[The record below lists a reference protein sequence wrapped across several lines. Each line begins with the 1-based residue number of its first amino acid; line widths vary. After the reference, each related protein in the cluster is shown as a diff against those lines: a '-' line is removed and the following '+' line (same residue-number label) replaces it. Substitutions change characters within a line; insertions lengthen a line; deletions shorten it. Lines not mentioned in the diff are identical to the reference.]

1 MEKLYKLHVRHFI
14 LVSAILFFTIST
26 AWSQKGQAVHEGLV
40 RIKVSETLAATL
52 ERSAMVRT
60 AEGVV
65 LTGVPSLD
73 EFNRRFKVTQF
84 RRLFRGAGK
93 FEARHRRYA
102 LHRWYEI
109 RIESPIPVLQA
120 VSAYQSLMQVE
131 KAEPVHK
138 KVIVGSEHK
147 NFGPVVVAESLSSPT
162 ALNGPSN
169 DPMLAEQWHYNNTGQ
184 TGGTP
189 GADIRLFDAW
199 QSTTGKQEVVVAV
212 TDGGIQLDHPD
223 LKANLWVNPGEVAGN
238 NIDDDHNGFVDD
250 VHGYSFVD
258 DTGDIVADDH
268 GTHVAGTIAA
278 VTHNGIGV
286 AGVAGGSGNGDGV
299 RLMSCAVF
307 GYFSADGF
315 PEAYVYA
322 ADNGAVIS
330 QNSWGYVSP
339 GVYEQAVLDA
349 IDYFVAEAGQDET
362 GAQTGPMKGG
372 LVVFSAGNSNSQD
385 KYYPGY
391 YTSTF
396 AVAATTHKNGKA
408 WYSNYA
414 TWVDIAAPG
423 GETDNV
429 ETEGVLS
436 TLAGSL
442 YGFFQGTSMACP
454 HVSGAAALVVS
465 KYGKKGFS
473 PEAVRERLRST
484 ASSLDTGNPAYNGK
498 MGSGLLN
505 AGAALRDNDHTA
517 PAAITDLSITGS
529 DIGTE
534 TLSWTVPADPGGFV
548 ASYDIRYSRAPITS
562 SNFSAASAV
571 SDPPASAPAGSKQQF
586 TVTGLSGGT
595 LYYFA
600 VKAIDFEGNRSTI
613 SNVISKTTV
622 QAPVIEIT
630 PLSLTVDL
638 QTAQTSTRTFT
649 VRNTGP
655 GPLRFRLA
663 NADVENDFAACDPEQ
678 GSLAPGG
685 SQVITVTFNA
695 ANLLAGTY
703 RKDLRVES
711 NDPERS
717 LLIVSL
723 TLRVT
728 NNNAPI
734 ASLRPDSIHFNSVQI
749 GTSVAKRITLH
760 NAGSD
765 PLIISRAE
773 TGSAEFTTDLSGS
786 LSVPA
791 FHDAALTITFSPASP
806 GLKRETVT
814 LHTNDA
820 AHARL
825 TVAVAGEGLND
836 VPVAV
841 TPASIEETIERGT
854 ASQRTL
860 VLRNN
865 GSFDRNFRIEVMNK
879 GLQSS
884 ATLKE
889 KDSQRSSANAKTRS
903 SENYQARP
911 APDPTKVDAL
921 LLAQPGPA
929 GTNTQTGARQRNNV
943 NTSAVSMLERYATGF
958 ERFETGTVNDQE
970 GWFGNEGWEVD
981 TVAPDNGM
989 KHLRGA
995 AVVPGQTTLAISP
1008 TLTPDDIPEES
1019 PQFTT
1024 VSMRVNFDNVEG
1036 AAWEIVPQDHWS
1048 YVVTRI
1054 RINVDRTIDVMS
1066 TDENYDVL
1074 WNRIDADI
1082 PTGYFDLAVEHNA
1095 YGDGTTGF
1103 PTFDLYLNN
1112 KKVFTGYNI
1121 GPMINELAFICT
1133 AATAGPTLDVD
1144 DLDLH
1149 VGEHVPSHIAASP
1162 VSGIIPAGSSAEIA
1176 IRIDATAMRF
1186 GTYRSDIVT
1195 HIDETSQ
1202 VTVPATV
1209 TVTGEGSLAV
1219 STGQLTATGYR
1230 DEQIAMQLEVKNTG
1244 GVPFHYDLIFD
1255 LPGLSA
1261 TTAAGNIRV
1270 RSTEN
1275 IALEYDPSVSGPGFF
1290 YDTLKIVTN
1299 LEGNVTLDVPV
1310 FIRVWEELS
1319 IFSAPGQLNM
1329 QVRQGEITTQAF
1341 QVSNTGQN
1349 KVQFVFYMYD
1359 DDDAVI
1365 IETRQGI
1372 LTAGETQDIIVTLD
1386 GTQLREGF
1394 GRRHGYFLTND
1405 PAHGYSFL
1413 DITFNV
1419 LPSTTNGSGSIT
1431 REEWT
1436 NVTGRTVASIPV
1448 NTPPTSVI
1456 EMTSLEAPYGYGDNY
1471 GARLRGYIQ
1480 PPYSGEY
1487 TFWIAS
1493 DDNSELWLST
1503 DMNPANKVKIAYLNN
1518 YVDRGQYEKY
1528 PSQKSRLISM
1538 EAGQKY
1544 YIEVLHKEATG
1555 RDHLTVGW
1563 ELPGGQQEFPVPGI
1577 RLFPLNFTTP
1587 GNNKPEVTIISP
1599 VDGADFTAPAS
1610 VTIEAEVTDDGE
1622 VVKVEFY
1629 NGSVKLGTDVSAPYS
1644 FRWSNVAAGN
1654 YDLMVKAI
1662 DNFGAADS
1670 ATVNIVVDGQHCA
1683 GTGTIRREIWTGIAG
1698 TTVSVIP
1705 LKDPPSAVSQLSL
1718 FEAPSNVGDNYGS
1731 RIRGYLC
1738 VPSTGAYTF
1747 WIASDDQSELW
1758 LSTDDSPANKV
1769 KIAFVTGH
1777 TQRRQWDKYTT
1788 QRSAAITL
1796 QAGYRYYIEALHK
1809 EATGT
1814 DHLAVGWQLP
1824 GGTLERPIA
1833 GNRLIPFEEIVAPA
1847 CEGTGTLAWDF
1858 WPAIPGTSVSSIPVD
1873 SPPALITEITSFE
1886 TPQYFE
1892 NNYGARLRGYVC
1904 VPQTGTYTFWIASD
1918 DNSELWLSTDADR
1931 AKKVKIASVPASTR
1945 PRQWEKYS
1953 SQRSV
1958 AINLVAGSRYYIEAL
1973 HKEANGN
1980 DHVAVAWQLPD
1991 GTFEGPIP
1999 GNRLSP
2005 ELDGMAARSANGD
2018 LVAGASKG
2026 SEAIGEIGLYPN
2038 PAEKG
2043 SVTLSFSTGADQWSA
2058 SPWQVEITSLTGT
2071 IVHAE
2076 VTRCDAGCSAVTI
2089 ALNERFT
2096 PGVYLVNVIIDRK
2109 RFSKKLVVR

>member
-1 MEKLYKLHVRHFI
+1 MTKLYKLHVQRFI
-14 LVSAILFFTIST
+14 LVSAILFFAITT
-26 AWSQKGQAVHEGLV
+26 AWSQNGQAVHEGLV
-40 RIKVSETLAATL
+40 RIKVSETLATTL

-73 EFNRRFKVTQF
+73 DFNRRFKVTQF

-93 FEARHRRYA
+93 FEARHRRHA

-120 VSAYQSLMQVE
+120 VSAYQTLIQVE
-131 KAEPVHK
+131 EAEPVHK
-138 KVIVGSEHK
+138 KVIVGSEHE
-147 NFGPVVVAESLSSPT
+147 NFGPVVVTESLSSAA

-199 QSTTGKQEVVVAV
+199 QSTTGKKEVIVAV

-223 LKANLWVNPGEVAGN
+223 LKANLWVNPGEVAAN
-238 NIDDDHNGFVDD
+238 NIDDDNNGFIDD

-258 DTGDIVADDH
+258 DTGAINADDH

-286 AGVAGGSGNGDGV
+286 AGVAGGSGTGDGV

-307 GYFSADGF
+307 GYFKADGF
-315 PEAYVYA
+315 PESYVYA

-330 QNSWGYVSP
+330 QNSWGYISP

-372 LVVFSAGNSNSQD
+372 LVVFSAGNSDSQD

-391 YTSTF
+391 YASTF

-423 GETDNV
+423 GETDNI
-429 ETEGVLS
+429 ESEGVLS
-436 TLAGSL
+436 TLAGGL

-454 HVSGAAALVVS
+454 HVTGAAALVVS

-505 AGAALRDNDHTA
+505 AGAALRDTDHTA
-517 PAAITDLSITGS
+517 PAAITNLSITDS

-534 TLSWTVPADPGGFV
+534 TLSWTVPADQGGFV
-548 ASYDIRYSRAPITS
+548 ASYDIRYSKTPITA
-562 SNFSAASAV
+562 SNFSSASAV
-571 SDPPASAPAGSKQQF
+571 SDPPASAPAGSKQEF

-600 VKAIDFEGNRSTI
+600 VKAIDFEGNRSAI

-622 QAPVIEIT
+622 QAPVIQIT
-630 PLSLTVDL
+630 PSLLTVDL
-638 QTAQTSTRTFT
+638 QTAQKSTRTFT

-655 GPLRFRLA
+655 GPLKFRLA
-663 NADVENDFAACDPEQ
+663 NAVVENDFAACSPEQ
-678 GSLAPGG
+678 GNLAPGS
-685 SQVITVTFNA
+685 SQVITVTFDA

-703 RKDLRVES
+703 RKELRVES

-717 LLIVSL
+717 LLIIPL

-734 ASLRPDSIHFNSVQI
+734 ASVRPDSIHFNSVQI
-749 GTSVAKRITLH
+749 GTSASKKITLH

-765 PLIISRAE
+765 PLVISRAE
-773 TGSAEFTTDLSGS
+773 TGSTEFTTGLSRDLSI
-786 LSVPA
+786 PA
-791 FHDAALTITFSPASP
+791 FHDTTITITFSPASP
-806 GLKRETVT
+806 GLKSKRVT
-814 LHTNDA
+814 LYTNDA
-820 AHARL
+820 AHPTL
-825 TVAVAGEGLND
+825 TIAVAGEGLNEA
-836 VPVAV
+836 PVAV
-841 TPASIEETIERGT
+841 TPASIEETIAQGT
-854 ASQRTL
+854 VSQRTL
-860 VLRNN
+860 VLKNN
-865 GSFDRNFRIEVMNK
+865 GSFDRNFRIEVVNK
-879 GLQSS
+879 GLGSTTIQ
-884 ATLKE
+884 KE
-889 KDSQRSSANAKTRS
+889 KQRSSTNARAKA
-903 SENYQARP
+903 SEDYQARP

-921 LLAQPGPA
+921 LLSQPGLA
-929 GTNTQTGARQRNNV
+929 KTNTQQTDAARQRTGV
-943 NTSAVSMLERYATGF
+943 STAAVQIDQYATGF
-958 ERFETGTVNDQE
+958 ENFEARAVNDQE
-970 GWFGNEGWEVD
+970 GWYANEGWEVK
-981 TVAPDNGM
+981 TARPDHGQ
-989 KHLRGA
+989 KHLRGT
-995 AVVPGQTTLAISP
+995 AVVGGQTTLAISP
-1008 TLTPDDIPEES
+1008 TLMPDYMPDEY
-1019 PQFTT
+1019 PQITT
-1024 VSMRVNFDNVEG
+1024 VSMRVNFDDIEG
-1036 AAWEIVPQDHWS
+1036 AAWQIVPQDHWT

-1054 RINVDRTIDVMS
+1054 QINADRTIDVMS
-1066 TDENYDVL
+1066 TDENYDIL
-1074 WNRIDADI
+1074 WNRIDAEI
-1082 PTGYFDLAVEHNA
+1082 PEGYFDLAVEHNS
-1095 YGDGTTGF
+1095 YGDGSSGF
-1103 PTFDLYLNN
+1103 PTFDLYVNN

-1121 GPMINELAFICT
+1121 GPSINEVAFICT
-1133 AATAGPTLDVD
+1133 AASAGPMLDID
-1144 DLDLH
+1144 ELDMH
-1149 VGEHVPSHIAASP
+1149 VGEHVPGHINPSP
-1162 VSGIIPAGSSAEIA
+1162 VSGVLPAGGSTAIA
-1176 IRIDATAMRF
+1176 LGIDGTAMRF
-1186 GTYRSDIVT
+1186 GTYHSDIVA
-1195 HIDETSQ
+1195 HIDEASE

-1209 TVTGEGSLAV
+1209 TVTGEGSLTV
-1219 STGQLTATGYR
+1219 STSQLNATGYR
-1230 DEQIAMQLEVKNTG
+1230 DERITMELDVKNTG
-1244 GVPFHYDLIFD
+1244 GIPFNYKVISD

-1261 TTAAGNIRV
+1261 TPGGGNISV
-1270 RSTEN
+1270 RSSES
-1275 IALEYDPSVSGPGFF
+1275 IVLEYDASAGGPGFF
-1290 YDTLKIVTN
+1290 YDTLKIVTDLDGDLT
-1299 LEGNVTLDVPV
+1299 LEVPV

-1319 IFSAPGQLNM
+1319 IFTAPGRIDM
-1329 QVRQGEITTQAF
+1329 QVQQGEITTQTF
-1341 QVSNTGQN
+1341 EVSNTGRN
-1349 KVQFVFYMYD
+1349 KVQFAFYMYD
-1359 DDDAVI
+1359 DDDAVT
-1365 IETRQGI
+1365 IETQQGT
-1372 LTAGETQDIIVTLD
+1372 LTAGETREIIVTLD
-1386 GTQLREGF
+1386 ATQLREGF

-1419 LPSTTNGSGSIT
+1419 LPSTNNGSGSIT

-1503 DMNPANKVKIAYLNN
+1503 DLNPANKAKIAYLNN

-1528 PSQKSRLISM
+1528 PSQKSALIYM
-1538 EAGQKY
+1538 EAGRKY
-1544 YIEVLHKEATG
+1544 YIEVLHKEGTG

-1563 ELPGGQQEFPVPGI
+1563 EIPGGRQEFPIPGV

-1587 GNNKPEVTIISP
+1587 QNSKPVVTITSP
-1599 VDGADFTAPAS
+1599 AEGADFTAPAS
-1610 VTIEAEVTDDGE
+1610 VEIAAEVSDDGG

-1629 NGSVKLGTDVSAPYS
+1629 NGNVKLGTDVTAPYF
-1644 FRWSNVAAGN
+1644 FRWNNVAAGN
-1654 YDLMVKAI
+1654 YDLKVKAT
-1662 DNFGAADS
+1662 DNFGAVDS

-1683 GTGTIRREIWTGIAG
+1683 GTGTIRREVWTGITG

-1705 LKDPPSAVSQLSL
+1705 LKDPPSSVSQLSL
-1718 FEAPSNVGDNYGS
+1718 FESPSNAGDNYGS

-1738 VPSTGAYTF
+1738 VPTTGAYTF

-1758 LSTDDSPANKV
+1758 LSTDDSPSNKV
-1769 KIAFVTGH
+1769 KIASVTGH

-1788 QRSAAITL
+1788 QKSAAITL

-1824 GGTLERPIA
+1824 GGALERPIA
-1833 GNRLIPFEEIVAPA
+1833 GNRLMPFEEIVAPA
-1847 CEGTGTLAWDF
+1847 CAGTGTLMWDF

-1873 SPPALITEITSFE
+1873 NPPALITEITSFE

-1892 NNYGARLRGYVC
+1892 NNYGARLRGYIC

-1918 DNSELWLSTDADR
+1918 DNSELWLSTDTDR
-1931 AKKVKIASVPASTR
+1931 AKRVKIASVSASTR
-1945 PRQWEKYS
+1945 PRQWDKYP
-1953 SQRSV
+1953 SQKSV

-1999 GNRLSP
+1999 GSRLSP
-2005 ELDGMAARSANGD
+2005 GLDGVAARSAKGD
-2018 LVAGASKG
+2018 LVMGASEG
-2026 SEAIGEIGLYPN
+2026 SGTIGEIGLYPN
-2038 PAEKG
+2038 PAERG
-2043 SVTLSFSTGADQWSA
+2043 SVTLSFSTDADQWSA
-2058 SPWQVEITSLTGT
+2058 GAWQVEITSMTGT
-2071 IVHAE
+2071 VVHSE
-2076 VTRCDAGCSAVTI
+2076 ITRCDAGCSAVTI

-2096 PGVYLVNVIIDRK
+2096 PGVYMVNVIIDRK

>member
-1 MEKLYKLHVRHFI
+1 MKELYKLHVRHFI
-14 LVSAILFFTIST
+14 LVSAILFFAGAT
-26 AWSQKGQAVHEGLV
+26 AWSQTGQAVHEGLV

-52 ERSAMVRT
+52 ERSAMLHT

-65 LTGVPSLD
+65 ITGVPALD
-73 EFNRRFKVTQF
+73 DFNQRFKVTRF

-102 LHRWYEI
+102 LHRWYEM

-120 VSAYQSLMQVE
+120 VSAYQSLIQVE
-131 KAEPVHK
+131 RAEPVHK

-147 NFGPVVVAESLSSPT
+147 NFGPVVVAESLSSAA

-223 LKANLWVNPGEVAGN
+223 LKANLWVNAGEVAGN
-238 NIDDDHNGFVDD
+238 GIDDDHNGFVDD

-258 DTGDIVADDH
+258 DTGDVVADDH

-286 AGVAGGSGNGDGV
+286 AGVAGGSGTGDGV

-315 PEAYVYA
+315 PESYVYA

-330 QNSWGYVSP
+330 QNSWGYISP

-349 IDYFVAEAGQDET
+349 IDYFIAEAGQDET
-362 GAQTGPMKGG
+362 GVQTGPMKGG
-372 LVVFSAGNSNSQD
+372 LVVFSAGNSNAQD
-385 KYYPGY
+385 NYYPGY
-391 YTSTF
+391 YASTF

-414 TWVDIAAPG
+414 AWVDIAAPG

-436 TLAGSL
+436 TLAGGL

-454 HVSGAAALVVS
+454 HVTGAAALVVS

-498 MGSGLLN
+498 MGGLLN

-534 TLSWTVPADPGGFV
+534 TLSWTVPTDPGGFV
-548 ASYDIRYSRAPITS
+548 ASYDIRYSKAPITA
-562 SNFSAASAV
+562 SNFSSASAV
-571 SDPPASAPAGSKQQF
+571 SSPPASAPAGSKQQF
-586 TVTGLSGGT
+586 IVTGLSGGT

-600 VKAIDFEGNRSTI
+600 VKAIDFEGNRATI

-622 QAPVIEIT
+622 QAPVIKIT
-630 PLSLTVDL
+630 PSSLTVDL

-663 NADVENDFAACDPEQ
+663 NAVVENDFAACSPDQ
-678 GSLAPGG
+678 GNLAPGG
-685 SQVITVTFNA
+685 SQVITVTFDA
-695 ANLLAGTY
+695 ANLPAGTY
-703 RKDLRVES
+703 VKELRVES

-717 LLIVSL
+717 LLTVPL
-723 TLRVT
+723 TLRVA

-734 ASLRPDSIHFNSVQI
+734 ASVHPDSIHFNSVQI
-749 GTSVAKRITLH
+749 GTSVAKKITLH

-765 PLIISRAE
+765 PLVISRAE
-773 TGSAEFTTDLSGS
+773 TGSSEFTTGLSGS
-786 LSVPA
+786 LSIPA
-791 FHDAALTITFSPASP
+791 FHDTTITLTFSPAFP
-806 GLKRETVT
+806 GLKSRTVT

-820 AHARL
+820 AHATL
-825 TVAVAGEGLND
+825 TIAVAGEGLNEA
-836 VPVAV
+836 PVAV
-841 TPASIEETIERGT
+841 APTTIEETVEQGT
-854 ASQRTL
+854 VSQRTL

-865 GSFDRNFRIEVMNK
+865 GSFDRNFRIEVVNK
-879 GLQSS
+879 GIGSIP
-884 ATLKE
+884 TLKE
-889 KDSQRSSANAKTRS
+889 KQRSSANARVKS
-903 SENYQARP
+903 PGDYQARP

-921 LLAQPGPA
+921 LLSQPGRA
-929 GTNTQTGARQRNNV
+929 NANTRQTDAARQRNGV
-943 NTSAVSMLERYATGF
+943 STAAVQINRYATGF
-958 ERFETGTVNDQE
+958 EDFEERAVNDQD
-970 GWFGNEGWEVD
+970 GWYANEGWEVK
-981 TVAPDNGM
+981 TARPDHGQ

-995 AVVPGQTTLAISP
+995 AVVGGQTTLAISP
-1008 TLTPDDIPEES
+1008 TLTPDDMPEEY
-1019 PQFTT
+1019 PPITT
-1024 VSMRVNFDNVEG
+1024 VSMRVNFDNIAG
-1036 AAWEIVPQDHWS
+1036 AMWQIVPQDHWT
-1048 YVVTRI
+1048 YVATRI
-1054 RINVDRTIDVMS
+1054 QINPDRTIDVMS
-1066 TDENYDVL
+1066 VDENYDIL
-1074 WNRIDADI
+1074 WNRIDAEI
-1082 PTGYFDLAVEHNA
+1082 PAGYFDLAVEHNS
-1095 YGDGTTGF
+1095 YGDGSSGF

-1121 GPMINELAFICT
+1121 GPSINEVAFICT
-1133 AATAGPTLDVD
+1133 AANAGPMLDID

-1149 VGEHVPSHIAASP
+1149 AGEYIPGHITASP
-1162 VSGIIPAGSSAEIA
+1162 VSGVLPAGGSTAIA
-1176 IRIDATAMRF
+1176 LGIDATSMRF
-1186 GTYRSDIVT
+1186 GTYQSDIVT
-1195 HIDETSQ
+1195 HIDETGD
-1202 VTVPATV
+1202 VTVPAVV
-1209 TVTGEGSLAV
+1209 TVMGEGSLSA
-1219 STGQLTATGYR
+1219 STAQLNATGYR
-1230 DEQIAMQLEVKNTG
+1230 DEPITLQLEVTNTG
-1244 GVPFHYDLIFD
+1244 GVPFNYGVLVD
-1255 LPGLSA
+1255 LPGLSV
-1261 TTAAGNIRV
+1261 TPLGGNISV
-1270 RSTEN
+1270 RSSER
-1275 IALEYDPSVSGPGFF
+1275 IILEYDASASGPGFF
-1290 YDTLKIVTN
+1290 YDTLKVVTD
-1299 LEGNVTLDVPV
+1299 LEGDLTLEVPV

-1319 IFSAPGQLNM
+1319 VFTAPTQLHF
-1329 QVRQGEITTQAF
+1329 QVRQGEIATYTF
-1341 QVSNTGQN
+1341 PVSNTGQN
-1349 KVQFVFYMYD
+1349 KVQFENHMYD
-1359 DDDAVI
+1359 DDNAVTI
-1365 IETRQGI
+1365 DPQQGT
-1372 LTAGETQDIIVTLD
+1372 LTAGQPQEIIVTLD
-1386 GTQLREGF
+1386 GTKLREGW
-1394 GRRHGYFLTND
+1394 GHRQGYFMTND
-1405 PAHGYSFL
+1405 PAHGFQG
-1413 DITFNV
+1413 ITINFDV
-1419 LPSTTNGSGSIT
+1419 LPATANGSGSIT

-1436 NVTGRTVASIPV
+1436 NVTGRTVANIPV

-1456 EMTSLEAPYGYGDNY
+1456 EMTSLEGPYGYGDNY
-1471 GARLRGYIQ
+1471 GARIRGYIQ

-1493 DDNSELWLST
+1493 DDASELWLST
-1503 DMNPANKVKIAYLNN
+1503 NMNPANKVKIAYLNN
-1518 YVDRGQYEKY
+1518 YVDRGQYERY
-1528 PSQKSRLISM
+1528 PSQKSTLVYM
-1538 EAGQKY
+1538 EADRKY

-1563 ELPGGQQEFPVPGI
+1563 QVPGGRQEFPIPGV

-1587 GNNKPEVTIISP
+1587 QNSKPVVAITSP
-1599 VDGADFTAPAS
+1599 AAGADFTAPAS
-1610 VTIEAEVTDDGE
+1610 VEIAAEITDDGDI
-1622 VVKVEFY
+1622 VKVEFY
-1629 NGSVKLGTDVSAPYS
+1629 NGSVKLGTDVNAPYS
-1644 FRWSNVAAGN
+1644 YRWNKVGAGN
-1654 YDLMVKAI
+1654 YDVMVKAI

-1670 ATVNIVVDGQHCA
+1670 AMVNIVVNGQHCA
-1683 GTGTIRREIWTGIAG
+1683 GTGTIRREVWTGIAG
-1698 TTVSVIP
+1698 TTVSTIP
-1705 LKDPPSAVSQLSL
+1705 VNDPPSSISQLSL
-1718 FEAPSNVGDNYGS
+1718 FEAPGNDGDNYGS
-1731 RIRGYLC
+1731 RIRGYVC

-1758 LSTDDSPANKV
+1758 LSTDDSPSNKV
-1769 KIAFVTGH
+1769 KIASVTGH

-1833 GNRLIPFEEIVAPA
+1833 GNRLIPFEEIIAPA
-1847 CEGTGTLAWDF
+1847 CAGTGTLIWDF
-1858 WPAIPGTSVSSIPVD
+1858 WPAIPGTSVSSIPLD
-1873 SPPALITEITSFE
+1873 SPPALVTEITSFE

-1918 DNSELWLSTDADR
+1918 DNSELWLSTDTDR
-1931 AKKVKIASVPASTR
+1931 NKRVKIASVSASTR
-1945 PRQWEKYS
+1945 PRQWDKYA
-1953 SQRSV
+1953 SQKSA
-1958 AINLVAGSRYYIEAL
+1958 AIKLVAGSRYYIEAL

-1999 GNRLSP
+1999 GSRLSP
-2005 ELDGMAARSANGD
+2005 GLDGMAARSANGD
-2018 LVAGASKG
+2018 LVAGLSEASG
-2026 SEAIGEIGLYPN
+2026 AIGEIGLYPN
-2038 PAEKG
+2038 PAERG
-2043 SVTLSFSTGADQWSA
+2043 SVTLSLSTDADQWSA
-2058 SPWQVEITSLTGT
+2058 SPWQVEITSMTGT
-2071 IVHAE
+2071 VVHSE
-2076 VTRCDAGCSAVTI
+2076 ITRCEAGCSAITI

-2096 PGVYLVNVIIDRK
+2096 PGVYMVNVIINRK
-2109 RFSKKLVVR
+2109 RFSKKLLVR